1 MSDAPGD
8 LRVAALEAFGNAYAK
23 FSGFRV
29 GAAVRDGSG
38 RVFSGANVENSSF
51 GLTRCAEQ
59 SAILAL
65 VSSGARDFTELVVV
79 SDSTPPAS
87 PCGAC
92 RQILFEFGP
101 DAAVWLVN
109 LDGETVRTDVSSLL
123 PLGFRLEA
131 SED

>member
-109 LDGETVRTDVSSLL
+109 LDGETIRTDVSSLL